1 MIAQLLSTVAN
12 VYAMILLA
20 RVIVSWLPIDPDNT
34 AVRLLDQLT
43 EPVLAP
49 IRSVLPSFGGIDFS
63 PLVAL
68 LLLSLLQRV
77 LLGL

>member
-1 MIAQLLSTVAN
+1 LIAQLLSTVAN

-34 AVRLLDQLT
+34 VVRLLDQLT

>member
-1 MIAQLLSTVAN
+1 MIAELLSTVAN

-20 RVIVSWLPIDPDNT
+20 RVIVSWLPIDRDNT
-34 AVRLLDQLT
+34 LVRLLDQLT

-68 LLLSLLQRV
+68 LLLSLLQRI
-77 LLGL
+77 LFGL

>member
-34 AVRLLDQLT
+34 VVRLLDQLT

>member
-1 MIAQLLSTVAN
+1 MIAPLLNALAN
-12 VYAMILLA
+12 VYALILLA
-20 RVIVSWLPIDPDNT
+20 RVIVSWLPIDPHNPV
-34 AVRLLDQLT
+34 VRVLDQLT

-68 LLLSLLQRV
+68 LILTTLQRL
-77 LLGL
+77 LLGF

>member
-1 MIAQLLSTVAN
+1 LIAELLSTVAN

-20 RVIVSWLPIDPDNT
+20 RVIVSWLPIDRDNT
-34 AVRLLDQLT
+34 LVRLLDQLT

-68 LLLSLLQRV
+68 LLLSLLQRI
-77 LLGL
+77 LFGL

>member
-20 RVIVSWLPIDPDNT
+20 RVIASWLPIDPDNT
-34 AVRLLDQLT
+34 VVRLLDQLT